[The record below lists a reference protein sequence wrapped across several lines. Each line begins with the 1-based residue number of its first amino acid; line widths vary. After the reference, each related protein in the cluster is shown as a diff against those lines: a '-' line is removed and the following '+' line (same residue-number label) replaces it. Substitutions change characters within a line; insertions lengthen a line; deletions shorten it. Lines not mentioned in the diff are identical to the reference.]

1 MTEVAKPP
9 RKLTIQRAM
18 KPIVFLL
25 CLGPILWLA
34 YRGIVGQLGVNPIE
48 TVIRYLGDWAL
59 RFLLIAL
66 AVTPVRILTGY
77 TPVARVRRML
87 GLFAFTY
94 VVLHMLAY
102 IGLDRLFDW
111 GELYKDVVKR
121 IYITVGMAAFA
132 MLLPLA
138 ITSTDAMVR
147 RLGGRTWRR
156 LHKLVY
162 LAGIAAVI
170 HYALMIKAGYLQP
183 LIYAAL
189 LGLLLAVRLFKKAG

>member
-1 MTEVAKPP
+1 
-9 RKLTIQRAM
+9 M
-18 KPIVFLL
+18 KPVVFVL

-48 TVIRYLGDWAL
+48 TVVRYLGDWAL

-66 AVTPVRILTGY
+66 AVTPVRVLTGF
-77 TPVARVRRML
+77 TPVGRLRRML

-111 GELYKDVVKR
+111 NELWKDVVKR
-121 IYITVGMAAFA
+121 VYITVGMAAFA

-147 RLGGRTWRR
+147 RMGGRAWRR
-156 LHKLVY
+156 LHTLAY
-162 LAGIAAVI
+162 PAGIAAVI
-170 HYALMIKAGYLQP
+170 HYALMIKAGFLQP
-183 LIYAAL
+183 IIYAAI
-189 LGLLLAVRLFKKAG
+189 LGLLLAARVFKKA

>member
-1 MTEVAKPP
+1 MTEAVHIRPLWP
-9 RKLTIQRAM
+9 RLM
-18 KPIVFLL
+18 KPAVFAL
-25 CLGPILWLA
+25 CTLPILWLA
-34 YRGIVGQLGVNPIE
+34 GRGITDQLGVNPIE

-66 AVTPVRILTGY
+66 AVTPVRVLTGF
-77 TPVARVRRML
+77 TWLARLRRML
-87 GLFAFTY
+87 GLFAFAY

-102 IGLDRLFDW
+102 TGLDRLFDW
-111 GELYKDVVKR
+111 DALWKDVVKR

-156 LHKLVY
+156 LHR
-162 LAGIAAVI
+162 LAYPAGVAAVI
-170 HYALMIKAGYLQP
+170 HYILMVKAGYSQP
-183 LIYAAL
+183 IAYAAIL
-189 LGLLLAVRLFKKAG
+189 ALLLAVRIAKRTG